1 MCKDELVL
9 KLRDIVREIN
19 SILSKNA
26 IGSLAMYEPE
36 TNKVIVY
43 DGSNDTRNP
52 TGDID
57 MSFMS
62 DIYKMEQQMI
72 SLVKDFYKIDNVH
85 SRGYYEE
92 YYFFDDDTN
101 KCLLGVD
108 WKGEITE
115 TRTYA

>member
-19 SILSKNA
+19 SIISKNA

-36 TNKVIVY
+36 TNRVIVC
-43 DGSNDTRNP
+43 DGSDGTRNP

-72 SLVKDFYKIDNVH
+72 SLVKDFYQLDNVH
-85 SRGYYEE
+85 SRAYYGE
-92 YYFFDDDTN
+92 YYFFDGVTG
-101 KCLLGVD
+101 KGLLGVD